1 MQVPRK
7 KKDIKIL
14 HLENIYVIIVYKER
28 GEIMGLF
35 SSKPKESEWVE
46 WHPTKPNSM
55 VKRCYFDEKTN
66 ALKSGMSGPTWTAG
80 WEFSNFENI
89 LFCIDEME
97 RQFKNLS
104 DKMDKILIQNEALQN
119 RCDTLEKELELTK
132 R

>member
-1 MQVPRK
+1 MQVLGK

-46 WHPTKPNSM
+46 FHPDAPIGTIKRTEYNENTNSIKGGTM
-55 VKRCYFDEKTN
+55 
-66 ALKSGMSGPTWTAG
+66 WTAS
-80 WEFSNFENI
+80 WDFDNWNNI
-89 LFCIDEME
+89 LYAID
-97 RQFKNLS
+97 QIAILS
-104 DKMDKILIQNEALQN
+104 DKMDKILMQNNELHK
-119 RCDTLEKELELTK
+119 RCQTLENEVKALK

>member
-1 MQVPRK
+1 MQVHRK

-46 WHPTKPNSM
+46 WHPNKPASLIRRTDFN
-55 VKRCYFDEKTN
+55 EKTN
-66 ALKSGMSGPTWTAG
+66 DIKGGVIWSAG
-80 WEFSNFENI
+80 WDFSNYSNV
-89 LFCIDEME
+89 LYAID
-97 RQFKNLS
+97 QIKSLS
-104 DKMDKILIQNEALQN
+104 DKMDKLLAQNEKLQE
-119 RCDTLEKELELTK
+119 RCENLEKEVKILK

>member
-35 SSKPKESEWVE
+35 SRSKPKTEESEWVE
-46 WHPTKPNSM
+46 WHPNGPVNKF
-55 VKRCYFDEKTN
+55 KRTIYDEKTDN
-66 ALKSGMSGPTWTAG
+66 IKGGTMWTAG
-80 WEFSNFENI
+80 WDFSNYNNV
-89 LFCIDEME
+89 LYAID
-97 RQFKNLS
+97 QIKSLS
-104 DKMDKILIQNEALQN
+104 DKMDKLLAQNENLQE
-119 RCDTLEKELELTK
+119 RCENLEKEVKILK

>member
-1 MQVPRK
+1 MQVLRK

-35 SSKPKESEWVE
+35 SKSKPKESEWVE
-46 WHPTKPNSM
+46 WHPSAQAGTI
-55 VKRCYFDEKTN
+55 KRVDYNEKTN
-66 ALKSGMSGPTWTAG
+66 NIKSGVTWSAAYD
-80 WEFSNFENI
+80 FANFQNI
-89 LFCIDEME
+89 LFCIDEMG

-104 DKMDKILIQNEALQN
+104 DKMDKLIDDNQELKE
-119 RCDTLEKELELTK
+119 RCELLEKEAEIKK